1 MYHKAIGAFGVTT
14 TAAMTP
20 TGMNLVWLLLATF
33 TLLAAG
39 FAIGRLI
46 PRRHRLAKDGPQAP
60 GG

>member
-1 MYHKAIGAFGVTT
+1 MYHKALGAFGVTT
-14 TAAMTP
+14 TGATAL
-20 TGMNLVWLLLATF
+20 TGMNLVWLLLAMF

-39 FAIGRLI
+39 LAIGRLI